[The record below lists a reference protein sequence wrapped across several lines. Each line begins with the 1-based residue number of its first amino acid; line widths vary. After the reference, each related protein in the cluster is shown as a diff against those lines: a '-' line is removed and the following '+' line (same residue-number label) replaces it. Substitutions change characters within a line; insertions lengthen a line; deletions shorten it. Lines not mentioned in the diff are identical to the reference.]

1 MAVGELSFAFN
12 PAAGETPETVKR
24 KRMLAEAILG
34 QASRAPKD
42 VGEGLN
48 AIGQALLYR
57 KMMSDAG
64 KGETAGASAASKI
77 FQSLM
82 GSNFPAP
89 PPAATT
95 ASAAD
100 ARADMS
106 GGADSPSPAQQASYA
121 PNGNEIRDGILS
133 TAQALGID
141 PIDLGTAI
149 SYETA
154 GTFDPMQKGPRT
166 QWGQHKGL
174 IQFGEPQAKQYGVD
188 WSNPVGSQL
197 GPDGAVAK
205 YLRDTGVKPGMG
217 MLDIYSAINA
227 GGVGLYNRS
236 DADNGGA
243 PGTVRDK
250 VEKQMAGH
258 RAKALALLGDLSAP
272 SPSPQGAVAAI
283 NAFAPVGDAASP
295 QQVASLDPSIGMPA
309 AAPEQPQQM
318 AGLFMG
324 TPQDLIASRTTDISP
339 PPGASAK
346 QRIASLLMSPQS
358 MTGGAPMPIQG
369 TAPAEMAPQQQVAQ
383 AMTGDDPGA
392 GPWGASL
399 SQADA
404 ATRAGPSMD
413 QLMQAA
419 SDPWVAQK
427 YGGII
432 EALLQQKLKASDP
445 LTQLQIEKA
454 KRELAAPPERKTV
467 VVNGRLV
474 DAQTGQEIANFPDQQ
489 TSERKTIVINGRL
502 VDAQTGQEIANFPDS
517 QKPIEKWQKLDDNTL
532 YDPATGETKNIG
544 GEAGGV
550 DLFKGSSV
558 EAQSL
563 NGLVRSGQ
571 LTPDQA
577 MQLGAGKTITDPSTG
592 AIIFLTPQGVFGQS
606 ANGGQPQPVGAP
618 PPAAAP
624 QMTPP
629 PVPGA
634 GATPDAPVAPAATNA
649 PRPGQIPLTDGKG
662 AKPPTEQMIRNQQL
676 YSVVEPEVGIVD
688 QNFAA
693 LTQLGSQLGGAT
705 PELINGFMTSPEYQR
720 ASNSMKT
727 IIATYLYSTSGAT
740 ANPGEVA
747 NQASVLMPKP
757 GESAES
763 VADKLRRVHTM
774 VDAIRIAS
782 GQKDTPAPG
791 ATPPP
796 PATAAPDNGA
806 PATPKT
812 DEEYNALPSG
822 ALFVDPDDGKTYR
835 KP

>member
-1 MAVGELSFAFN
+1 MALGELSFAFDTSR
-12 PAAGETPETVKR
+12 GETPETVKR

-95 ASAAD
+95 ASAPD

-272 SPSPQGAVAAI
+272 SPAPQGAVAAI

-369 TAPAEMAPQQQVAQ
+369 TAPAEVAPQQQVAQ
-383 AMTGDDPGA
+383 AMTGDA

-404 ATRAGPSMD
+404 ATRAGPSME

-454 KRELAAPPERKTV
+454 KRELAAPPERKTT

-474 DAQTGQEIANFPDQQ
+474 DAQTGQEIASFPD
-489 TSERKTIVINGRL
+489 
-502 VDAQTGQEIANFPDS
+502 AQDPFTLSPGEIRFGPDGKQIAAGGDKPPTLPSAVQEYEYAKGQGFPGTFADWEAS
-517 QKPIEKWQKLDDNTL
+517 KKGGMSLQV
-532 YDPATGETKNIG
+532 DPATGQVTFQQGANI
-544 GEAGGV
+544 
-550 DLFKGSSV
+550 KP
-558 EAQSL
+558 
-563 NGLVRSGQ
+563 
-571 LTPDQA
+571 LTE
-577 MQLGAGKTITDPSTG
+577 
-592 AIIFLTPQGVFGQS
+592 GQS
-606 ANGGQPQPVGAP
+606 KDTVFTTKAEGSLPIIDKFG
-618 PPAAAP
+618 
-624 QMTPP
+624 
-629 PVPGA
+629 
-634 GATPDAPVAPAATNA
+634 D
-649 PRPGQIPLTDGKG
+649 
-662 AKPPTEQMIRNQQL
+662 
-676 YSVVEPEVGIVD
+676 
-688 QNFAA
+688 A
-693 LTQLGSQLGGAT
+693 LTSLGESVGGNVPVLG
-705 PELINGFMTSPEYQR
+705 NYMKSPEYQQAEQAGQEFLMAILRKETGAAITDGEMKLYGDLYLPRPGDAPEKLLQKKASR
-720 ASNSMKT
+720 ARAVEAIKAGMPPQAILYVEKALAKEREAKGINPAVPP
-727 IIATYLYSTSGAT
+727 AT
-740 ANPGEVA
+740 E
-747 NQASVLMPKP
+747 
-757 GESAES
+757 
-763 VADKLRRVHTM
+763 
-774 VDAIRIAS
+774 
-782 GQKDTPAPG
+782 
-791 ATPPP
+791 TPPP
-796 PATAAPDNGA
+796 PPTTGGVLQNGLKWSIE
-806 PATPKT
+806 P
-812 DEEYNALPSG
+812 
-822 ALFVDPDDGKTYR
+822 
-835 KP
+835 